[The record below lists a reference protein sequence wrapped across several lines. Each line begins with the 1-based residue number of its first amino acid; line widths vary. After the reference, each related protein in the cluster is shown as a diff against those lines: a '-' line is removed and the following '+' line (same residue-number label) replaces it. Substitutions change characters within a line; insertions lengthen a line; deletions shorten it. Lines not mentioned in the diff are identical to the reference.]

1 MIDSIAGKKEIKD
14 EAGASFSAG
23 KQGSTQERSKR
34 MGCRDI
40 TEVIGPWCS
49 PEKIHDVTLSSW
61 WH

>member
-1 MIDSIAGKKEIKD
+1 MIDSIAGKKED

-34 MGCRDI
+34 MGWRDM
-40 TEVIGPWCS
+40 TEVIGPQCS
-49 PEKIHDVTLSSW
+49 PEKICDVTLSYW